1 MSTTVSYKG
10 STIAAFTNT
19 TKTLQTSGKWM
30 EDDVT
35 ITDTSSSPSLQTKT
49 NIHPSTSSQTI
60 SYDVGYDG
68 LNSVQFNAVVLAN
81 LTAANIK
88 SGVTVK
94 VGDSTDDDC
103 VASVTGSY
111 AGGGGPGTLIKTE
124 SLGTLSTSSTS
135 ATDTGKTIT
144 LASTTGWSDYDLL
157 LVDISVDS
165 VVNGRHTSTVS
176 LVLLTGT
183 SNVATK
189 NTYTVGSNK
198 WNSKLGSTGTAS
210 TRQATSSYGVY
221 VNSATVADGTL
232 TLPVYYRYNSNN
244 TGTINNAYT
253 ARVYGIKL
261 IDLIGG

>member
-35 ITDTSSSPSLQTKT
+35 ITDTPSSPSLQ
-49 NIHPSTSSQTI
+49 
-60 SYDVGYDG
+60 
-68 LNSVQFNAVVLAN
+68 
-81 LTAANIK
+81 
-88 SGVTVK
+88 
-94 VGDSTDDDC
+94 
-103 VASVTGSY
+103 
-111 AGGGGPGTLIKTE
+111 LIKTE
-124 SLGTLSTSSTS
+124 SLGTLSTSATS

-144 LASTTGWSDYDLL
+144 LASTTGWSNYDLL

-165 VVNGRHTSTVS
+165 VTNGRHTSSVGF
-176 LVLLTGT
+176 VFLTGT
-183 SNVATK
+183 SNVNTK
-189 NTYTVGSNK
+189 NTYAVGSNV
-198 WNSKLGSTGTAS
+198 WNSKVSSSGTKS
-210 TRQATSSYGVY
+210 TRQSSTKYGIY
-221 VNSATVADGTL
+221 SNAATVADNTL
-232 TLPVYYRYNSNN
+232 TLTVYYRYNSNH